1 MSKNGGV
8 KMIGYISKRDWELLK
23 AGKTT
28 MPMILDEAGVKQ
40 WKDHLDHC
48 GGVVRIAI
56 IENDWDEFKKDVAA
70 SLSETN
76 VTTADLDMTDKHGRG
91 KG

>member
-1 MSKNGGV
+1 
-8 KMIGYISKRDWELLK
+8 MIGYTSKRDWEALK

-40 WKDHLDHC
+40 WKDHLEHC

-56 IENDWDEFKKDVAA
+56 VENDWDEFKKDVAT
-70 SLSETN
+70 SLSPTN
-76 VTTADLDMTDKHGRG
+76 VPKT
-91 KG
+91 